1 MSPGPFT
8 LWANENSGCRVG
20 KVGNSNSS
28 RTAAI
33 PHFPHPAPWRIGLGL
48 LAVLMGS
55 LAPVV
60 ARAQLDPHD
69 SANQPAEIEPL
80 AATSLL
86 LDLAKA
92 GERYVAVGE
101 RGHVLLSDDSG
112 VTWRQAKSVPTR
124 AMLTAVFFADAE
136 YGWAVGHDETIPN
149 TTDGGETWTRSH
161 FAPEAQQPLLDLWF
175 ANRISGIAV
184 GAYGAYLTTNDG
196 GRHWASAKFAP
207 PAKAPS
213 KDSSSKGAESS
224 DDEEPPPDYHLN
236 RIVGVGNRLYIA
248 AEGGQLYRSDD
259 RGANWRTLPSP
270 YEGSFFGL
278 VPIRGDG
285 LLAFGLRGHLFKSA
299 DAGETWSPIETHTTA
314 MLTDGVAINDLR
326 VVIGGLAGVLLVS
339 GDAGETFKLSQ
350 QEDRRGFSALLP
362 GPAGSV

>member
-1 MSPGPFT
+1 M
-8 LWANENSGCRVG
+8 R
-20 KVGNSNSS
+20 
-28 RTAAI
+28 
-33 PHFPHPAPWRIGLGL
+33 RIGLGL
-48 LAVLMGS
+48 ATVLAGL
-55 LAPVV
+55 LAPLF
-60 ARAQLDPHD
+60 AHAQLDPHD
-69 SANQPAEIEPL
+69 AANQPAEIEPL
-80 AATSLL
+80 ASTSLL
-86 LDLAKA
+86 LDLARA
-92 GERYVAVGE
+92 GNRLVAIGE
-101 RGHVLLSDDSG
+101 RGHVLLSDDDG
-112 VTWRQAKSVPTR
+112 ATWRQAKSVPTR

-136 YGWAVGHDETIPN
+136 YGWAVGHDETILN

-161 FAPEAQQPLLDLWF
+161 FAPESQQPLLDLWF

-196 GRHWASAKFAP
+196 GRHWASAKFTP
-207 PAKAPS
+207 PPKPRAS
-213 KDSSSKGAESS
+213 KDATASG
-224 DDEEPPPDYHLN
+224 DEEPPPDYHLN

-259 RGANWRTLPSP
+259 RGANWRVLPSP

-299 DAGETWSPIETHTTA
+299 DAGETWTSLSTGTTA

-326 VVIGGLAGVLLVS
+326 VVIGGLTGVLLVS
-339 GDAGETFKLSQ
+339 GDAGETFRLTQ

-362 GPAGSV
+362 GKAGSVVVAGEGGVRVIPLEIGEP